1 MDKSEKLKGASMQ
14 RFSGSRRIVRIRR
27 FGGSRSGR
35 MALAALAFTAPL
47 AACTTASGHSVP
59 ASGESNQL
67 KGTGTGAPAGLAQFY
82 TQSVSLGNCGN
93 GFQCGSI
100 QVPLDYKNPAAKSIS
115 LAIVRKPA
123 TDPAHRI
130 GSLLVNPGGPGGSG
144 IDYARSPGVV
154 SAAVAARFDI
164 IGFDPRGVGQSTAV
178 HCLSDPEMDTFLNSP
193 PDPNTPAQQT
203 EVVNQSKF
211 FAAQCAAKSSSSIL
225 PFVGTENAA
234 RDMDIIR
241 AVLGDKELYYLG
253 KSYGTYLG
261 AVYAEEFPKNVGRL
275 VLDGAID
282 PSLTAEQLNV
292 TQATAFDAALHH
304 FAQDCATHG
313 DCPLGA
319 DATAGINHLKTW
331 VDGLDAAPIPGDA
344 TRKLTSA
351 QAMTGIAVAMYD
363 QTWWP
368 DLRAALTKA
377 YAGDGSALLAMA
389 DVYNNRVSG
398 HYQGNE
404 AEANFAVN
412 CVDHPHE
419 ADSVQSVE
427 QSLAEYEQ
435 AAPFFGEMVAWS
447 GLPCAYWP
455 AAPDTTPHKIAA
467 PGAKPILVVGTTR
480 DPATPY
486 TWAQSLAAQLDTG
499 RLLTMNGDGHT
510 AYLRG
515 STCIDGAVDAYLLQD
530 TLPPAG
536 TVCSQGS

>member
-1 MDKSEKLKGASMQ
+1 MDKSEKVKGASMQ
-14 RFSGSRRIVRIRR
+14 RFTRSRRAVAIRR

-35 MALAALAFTAPL
+35 MALAALAFAIPL
-47 AACTTASGHSVP
+47 AACTSASGHSVP
-59 ASGESNQL
+59 AASASSQL
-67 KGTGTGAPAGLAQFY
+67 KGSSNGAPAGLDQFY
-82 TQSVSLGNCGN
+82 TQSVSLNDCGN
-93 GFQCGSI
+93 GFQCGTI
-100 QVPLDYKNPAAKSIS
+100 QVPLDYANPSTKSIS
-115 LAIVRKPA
+115 IAIVRKPA

-154 SAAVAARFDI
+154 SAAVGARFDI
-164 IGFDPRGVGQSTAV
+164 IGFDPRGVGQSTSV
-178 HCLSDPEMDTFLNSP
+178 HCLSDPEMDTFLNVP
-193 PDPNTPAQQT
+193 PDPNTTAEQNQ
-203 EVVNQSKF
+203 VVDQSKF
-211 FAAQCAAKSSSSIL
+211 FAGQCAAKSSSSIL
-225 PFVGTENAA
+225 PFVGTVNAA

-282 PSLTAEQLNV
+282 PSLTADQLNLA
-292 TQATAFDAALHH
+292 QAKAFDAALHQ
-304 FAQDCATHG
+304 FAQDCVTHDG
-313 DCPLGA
+313 CPLGS
-319 DATAGINHLKTW
+319 DPTAGVTHLKAW
-331 VDGLDAAPIPGDA
+331 VDGLATAPISGDS

-368 DLRAALTKA
+368 DLRGALTKA
-377 YAGDGSALLAMA
+377 YGGDGSALLAMA
-389 DVYNNRVSG
+389 DVYNNRVGG

-419 ADSVQSVE
+419 ADSPQSVE
-427 QSLAEYEQ
+427 QSLPAYEQ

-455 AAPDTTPHKIAA
+455 AQPDTTPHKIAA
-467 PGAKPILVVGTTR
+467 PGAQPILVVGTTR

-486 TWAQSLAAQLDTG
+486 AWAQSLAGQLKNG

-515 STCIDGAVDAYLLQD
+515 STCIDGAVDNYLLQD
-530 TLPPAG
+530 TLPPTG

>member
-1 MDKSEKLKGASMQ
+1 MQ
-14 RFSGSRRIVRIRR
+14 RFTGTGRTGRIRR
-27 FGGSRSGR
+27 FGGSRTGR
-35 MALAALAFTAPL
+35 VALTAFAVAIPL
-47 AACTTASGHSVP
+47 AACTTASGHTAPV
-59 ASGESNQL
+59 ASASSQL
-67 KGTGTGAPAGLAQFY
+67 KGAGDGAPAGLGQFY
-82 TQSVSLGNCGN
+82 TQSVSLSDCGN

-100 QVPLDYKNPAAKSIS
+100 QVPLDYSHPSVKSIS

-123 TDPAHRI
+123 TDQAHRI

-178 HCLSDPEMDTFLNSP
+178 HCLSDPEMDTFLNVP
-193 PDPNTPAQQT
+193 PDPDSAAEQT

-211 FAAQCAAKSSSSIL
+211 FASQCAAKSSSSIL
-225 PFVGTENAA
+225 PFVGTVNAA

-261 AVYAEEFPKNVGRL
+261 AVYAEEFPENVGRL

-282 PSLTAEQLNV
+282 PSLTADQLNLA
-292 TQATAFDAALHH
+292 QATAFDAALHQ
-304 FAQDCATHG
+304 FAQDCVTHDG
-313 DCPLGA
+313 CPLGT
-319 DATAGINHLKTW
+319 DPTTGVTHLKSW
-331 VDGLDAAPIPGDA
+331 VDGLDAKPISGDS

-389 DVYNNRVSG
+389 DVYNNRVGG
-398 HYQGNE
+398 HYQSNE

-419 ADSVQSVE
+419 ADSPQSVE
-427 QSLAEYEQ
+427 QSLTEYEQ

-455 AAPDTTPHKIAA
+455 AKPDTTPHKIAA

-486 TWAQSLAAQLDTG
+486 AWAQSLADQLKSG

-530 TLPPAG
+530 TLPAAG